1 MKNLVAPRWI
11 SGHFQLVDLW
21 RQIRDVA
28 AINPESLAETT
39 LPDLEFDYVDLAAVD
54 EGTIASVLVSHRF
67 ESAPSR
73 ARRITQ
79 EGDLL
84 VATVRPLLDGHTRVP
99 KQGFRQ
105 LIASTGYAVLRI
117 KDPNERDL
125 VWHLLASRLV
135 RRQFHAKVA
144 GSSYP
149 AIAESDVGEI
159 WIPKFKEHLV
169 DRVVR
174 ACNALQ
180 SSESILNRLIAAK
193 REQKRGLMQQL
204 LTGKLRF
211 PGFTEPWKTVRIDQ
225 LGVVKS
231 GGTPSTD
238 TPEYWGGVH
247 SWCTPTDVTALN
259 TRYLKKTTRTISD
272 SGVKF
277 SAAELLPPQSVI
289 VCTRATV
296 GIAAINTIPMATN
309 QGFKSII
316 PGLDVDTDF
325 LYYAIMFVKRE
336 LLRRAAGSTF
346 LEVSLTSFREIPILW
361 PSSLNEQKRVSRFLG
376 ALDHEIELLEQQRA
390 AFAAQRR
397 GLMEKL
403 LSGEIDIQ
411 NPKETAA

>member
-1 MKNLVAPRWI
+1 MNNKILQRSAYGTKLRFPGYNKAWKTAQLGDVCKIVSERLDPKNDSSVRCIELEHIEACTGRLLGTTTTAEIVSLKAVFRPGDVLFGKLRPYLKKFYMPSFTGVCSTEIWVLRPTNCVIDAAFLFCIIQSSLVQRSANATFGTKMPRADWDVVSATPIRFPELDEQSRI
-11 SGHFQLVDLW
+11 SGLHQ
-21 RQIRDVA
+21 
-28 AINPESLAETT
+28 SLNQTT
-39 LPDLEFDYVDLAAVD
+39 EY
-54 EGTIASVLVSHRF
+54 
-67 ESAPSR
+67 
-73 ARRITQ
+73 
-79 EGDLL
+79 
-84 VATVRPLLDGHTRVP
+84 LD
-99 KQGFRQ
+99 
-105 LIASTGYAVLRI
+105 
-117 KDPNERDL
+117 
-125 VWHLLASRLV
+125 
-135 RRQFHAKVA
+135 
-144 GSSYP
+144 
-149 AIAESDVGEI
+149 
-159 WIPKFKEHLV
+159 
-169 DRVVR
+169 
-174 ACNALQ
+174 
-180 SSESILNRLIAAK
+180 RLIAAK

-376 ALDHEIELLEQQRA
+376 ALDHEIELLAQQRA

>member
-1 MKNLVAPRWI
+1 MEGGVQIGPFGSQLHAEDYVLAGVSVVMPAQIGGGRIDFEACAKVSVSKANELSTHLLQPDDLVFSRRGDIGRLAVVEAGAPPAICGTGCIRVRLRPEN
-11 SGHFQLVDLW
+11 SSLV
-21 RQIRDVA
+21 VA
-28 AINPESLAETT
+28 AACRTTAARKWLNANAVGMTMLNINQGILRRLPFFLPPEATHGAIDGYLRTSSALANANDQ
-39 LPDLEFDYVDLAAVD
+39 LLAA
-54 EGTIASVLVSHRF
+54 
-67 ESAPSR
+67 
-73 ARRITQ
+73 
-79 EGDLL
+79 
-84 VATVRPLLDGHTRVP
+84 
-99 KQGFRQ
+99 K
-105 LIASTGYAVLRI
+105 
-117 KDPNERDL
+117 
-125 VWHLLASRLV
+125 
-135 RRQFHAKVA
+135 
-144 GSSYP
+144 
-149 AIAESDVGEI
+149 
-159 WIPKFKEHLV
+159 
-169 DRVVR
+169 
-174 ACNALQ
+174 C
-180 SSESILNRLIAAK
+180 
-193 REQKRGLMQQL
+193 EQKRGLMQQL

-397 GLMEKL
+397 GLM
-403 LSGEIDIQ
+403 
-411 NPKETAA
+411 

>member
-1 MKNLVAPRWI
+1 MKKFRPKYEQLSELCDLLTDGTHFSPPLTKSGRPYVTSRNVRRGWVITDDVWYISEASHSEIFKRCPTQRGDVWLTKDGANCGNAALNPFNEPVSLLSSVAVIRPTRSRLDAQFLLEWI
-11 SGHFQLVDLW
+11 LSQEGQNRIAGAAQGLAITRVTLNMLRELRIPVPSIHVQ
-21 RQIRDVA
+21 RQIARIGFLTSKIDR
-28 AINPESLAETT
+28 
-39 LPDLEFDYVDLAAVD
+39 
-54 EGTIASVLVSHRF
+54 TIGA
-67 ESAPSR
+67 
-73 ARRITQ
+73 
-79 EGDLL
+79 
-84 VATVRPLLDGHTRVP
+84 
-99 KQGFRQ
+99 
-105 LIASTGYAVLRI
+105 
-117 KDPNERDL
+117 
-125 VWHLLASRLV
+125 
-135 RRQFHAKVA
+135 
-144 GSSYP
+144 
-149 AIAESDVGEI
+149 
-159 WIPKFKEHLV
+159 
-169 DRVVR
+169 
-174 ACNALQ
+174 
-180 SSESILNRLIAAK
+180 LIAAK

-204 LTGKLRF
+204 FTGKLRF

-376 ALDHEIELLEQQRA
+376 ALDHEIELLAQQRA